1 MSSEPFEKVGSC
13 LCGGVRYRVTRQLS
27 DVVGCHCGQCRKQ
40 TGHYLPATRVR
51 MKYFELIDDRELRWY
66 RASDKAQR
74 GFCGACG
81 SMLFWRADGAD
92 RIAIAA
98 GSIDG
103 ETGLV
108 TAAHIFVADKG
119 DYYRLDDDLPQ
130 YAQSGDDVVVHD

>member
-1 MSSEPFEKVGSC
+1 MSNVQREQKGSC
-13 LCGGVRYRVTRQLS
+13 LCGGVRYRVTGQLS
-27 DVVGCHCGQCRKQ
+27 DVVGCHCSQCRKQ

-51 MKYFELIDDRELRWY
+51 MKYFELVDDRELRWY
-66 RASDKAQR
+66 RASDNARR

-81 SMLFWRADGAD
+81 SMLFWQANGAD

-103 ETGLV
+103 VTGLV

-119 DYYRLDDDLPQ
+119 DYYRLDDDLPLYEQ
-130 YAQSGDDVVVHD
+130 RGDEVVVPD